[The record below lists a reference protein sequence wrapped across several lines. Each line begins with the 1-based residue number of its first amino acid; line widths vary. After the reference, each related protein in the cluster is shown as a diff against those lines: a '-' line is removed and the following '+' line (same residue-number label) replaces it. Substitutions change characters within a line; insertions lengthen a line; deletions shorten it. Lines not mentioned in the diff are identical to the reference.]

1 MASLNPQP
9 GRPPGSEDEVITQ
22 ALRRSLAVL
31 ILLCVV
37 AAAAVWW
44 LQRRPTTSATV
55 LPPIQSPVAYDSG
68 RGPRPPTIRFTDITR
83 EAGIRFTHSN
93 GAQGSKLLPETL
105 GGGVACFDLDGDG
118 DADLLFVNGTE
129 WPDATNRP
137 TTSPTAAL
145 YRNDTAPGE
154 PIRFT
159 DITAGSGLMSCSMA
173 WVWPAEILTAIP
185 APTCC

>member
-55 LPPIQSPVAYDSG
+55 LPPIKVPW
-68 RGPRPPTIRFTDITR
+68 PTIPVVD
-83 EAGIRFTHSN
+83 HDLPPS
-93 GAQGSKLLPETL
+93 GSP
-105 GGGVACFDLDGDG
+105 
-118 DADLLFVNGTE
+118 
-129 WPDATNRP
+129 
-137 TTSPTAAL
+137 TSPERPESASRIATERRGANSCLRHWAAASPASIWTGMGMQTSYSSTERNGQMQPTALPRHPLQPCTGTTPRRASPSVL
-145 YRNDTAPGE
+145 PTSRPAP
-154 PIRFT
+154 
-159 DITAGSGLMSCSMA
+159 AWMSCSMA